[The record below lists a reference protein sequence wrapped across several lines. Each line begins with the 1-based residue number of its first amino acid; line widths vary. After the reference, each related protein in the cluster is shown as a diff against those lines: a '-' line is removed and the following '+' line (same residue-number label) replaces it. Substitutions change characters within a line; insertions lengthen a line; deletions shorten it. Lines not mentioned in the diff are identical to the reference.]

1 MVAIKGYVA
10 TNGYNSY
17 GFVSIGTN
25 AISPTV
31 YNLRDKKIPTGEGQ
45 YLFIQN
51 KDTQNVMETHMNKI
65 FDIDNQWNVLSL
77 GYTSQGMG
85 RTSDDAFYIESIE
98 VIPFSELSNQE

>member
-1 MVAIKGYVA
+1 
-10 TNGYNSY
+10 
-17 GFVSIGTN
+17 
-25 AISPTV
+25 
-31 YNLRDKKIPTGEGQ
+31 
-45 YLFIQN
+45 
-51 KDTQNVMETHMNKI
+51 MNKI